1 VLAEI
6 KDNFKAGTLQYAP
19 IIKFFK
25 YTKE

>member
-19 IIKFFK
+19 LINFIK
-25 YTKE
+25 YV